1 MTDRIND
8 SSAWRA
14 FEESGLTHSAAHYLT
29 AILHLREQYGYA
41 RVTDVAE
48 WLKIS
53 RGAASRAISML
64 KERGWIEE
72 DPHRMLILTGSGE
85 ELARGI
91 VHNYSIMESFLEGIL
106 GIKTEAARED
116 ACKMEHLLS
125 PETVQALFRLIRTL
139 ERNKSLMKTL
149 KEKYTACE
157 AVPDK
162 QYTALPR
169 RASRTITGQRHAEL
183 VAQKEGKM

>member
-14 FEESGLTHSAAHYLT
+14 YEEGELTHSAAHYLT
-29 AILHLREQYGYA
+29 TILHLRERFGYA

-53 RGAASRAISML
+53 RGAASRAISVL

-72 DPHRMLILTGSGE
+72 DPHRMLVLTESGQ

-91 VHNYSIMESFLEGIL
+91 MRNYRVVESFLEDIL
-106 GIKTEAARED
+106 GLPGVAAHEE

-125 PETVQALFRLIRTL
+125 PLTIKALDRLMRTL
-139 ERNKSLMKTL
+139 EQNQPL
-149 KEKYTACE
+149 KRDLREKFAACE
-157 AVPDK
+157 EARGEAEHKPAQEPDSPAGHNHPEK
-162 QYTALPR
+162 
-169 RASRTITGQRHAEL
+169 L
-183 VAQKEGKM
+183 VG